1 MKLID
6 KENLLKEAREKFES
20 IKNEL
25 GFKSTFEE
33 INDTFYINDYI
44 LSLGFVSERFSR
56 QICGRIVENY
66 MSWLNY
72 LQGLVFPN
80 AGNIVNLNESKLI
93 NDSEKKEIGKMLS
106 EIMAII
112 TTNSVVAITKDKKIE
127 ARFIDESV
135 TYWNSSFKSRATQ
148 IIKKINDGWKK

>member
-1 MKLID
+1 MKPID
-6 KENLLKEAREKFES
+6 KESLLKETREKFDS
-20 IKNEL
+20 VKNEL

-33 INDTFYINDYI
+33 INDTFYINDYV

-80 AGNIVNLNESKLI
+80 AGNIVNLNESKLL
-93 NDSEKKEIGKMLS
+93 NDTEKKEIGNMLS
-106 EIMAII
+106 EIMALV
-112 TTNSVVAITKDKKIE
+112 TTNSVISITKDKELE
-127 ARFIDESV
+127 AKFIDDAV
-135 TYWNSSFKSRATQ
+135 NYWNKSFKSRATN